1 MQLLMHEELEKKSP
15 EELFQIIFLLQEYL
29 QKTVTQKYQ
38 GCQTISELK
47 RGIADLNQ
55 AQKIILQ
62 EKEIILQEKAECLEV
77 IARLRQ
83 RVNALLQER

>member
-15 EELFQIIFLLQEYL
+15 EELFQIIVLLQEYL

-62 EKEIILQEKAECLEV
+62 EKESTLQEKAKCLEE
-77 IARLRQ
+77 IDRRRQ